1 MKKEHYNFSFIIDD
15 NFPYIAFTCASECI
29 RVANLDRL
37 KSFFDFK
44 TYSINNNFVQASNG
58 KTWTC
63 DGTIE
68 DINETD
74 YIFLFTGENYNEVD
88 IKKVSS
94 FLRVQHHK
102 QIPIVGIGAGA
113 FILAEA
119 GLLNHNKVVVHW
131 KFKKNFQE
139 KFPNLNLVN
148 DLWVANDNQVNTC
161 AGALTML
168 DFMLDLIKKYCG
180 ATLSNE
186 VKNHFIHDHRYST
199 QSQREEF
206 EFNNLKEK
214 FICKK
219 AIAIME
225 DNIEFPLKISDIAF
239 RLGLSIRTLE
249 REFIYSHAMSPIKF
263 YLKLRLNHAKNFLS
277 YENYKINIISGKC
290 GFNYNSVFNNAFKK
304 EFKLTPK
311 EYRNN
316 VRKNQNSNI
325 IPEIKDLNI
334 N

>member
-1 MKKEHYNFSFIIDD
+1 MKKEQYNFSFIIDD
-15 NFPYIAFTCASECI
+15 NLPLIAFTCASECI
-29 RVANLDRL
+29 RISNLNRL
-37 KSFFDFK
+37 KNFFNYK
-44 TYSINNNFVQASNG
+44 CYSINGDIVQASNG
-58 KTWTC
+58 TPMNC
-63 DGTIE
+63 DGKID
-68 DINETD
+68 DIDKSD
-74 YIFLFTGENYNEVD
+74 YIFLFTGENYNELD
-88 IKKVSS
+88 IKKISS

-119 GLLNHNKVVVHW
+119 GLLNHNKVAVHW
-131 KFKKNFQE
+131 KFRKNFQE
-139 KFPNLNLVN
+139 KFPNINLVN
-148 DLWVANDNQVNTC
+148 DLWVSNENKVNTC

-186 VKNHFIHDHRYST
+186 VKNHFIYNHREST

-206 EFNNLKEK
+206 EFNSLKEK

-277 YENYKINIISGKC
+277 YENYKINIISSKC

-311 EYRNN
+311 EFRNN
-316 VRKNQNSNI
+316 VRKDQNSNI
-325 IPEIKDLNI
+325 NPEIKNLNI